1 MKKAFKWGLP
11 ILGLGLAWVLIFA
24 PSAKT
29 SYVAYYSGDAIT
41 YKNKIIIATT
51 DSGALE
57 IYRQDGKNL
66 ERTARL
72 KAEATAWGDEFSSV
86 KLDYSA
92 NRLLAYAT
100 AGFSLYQYDLSN
112 PEQPNLLQ
120 KKTNTYFEWYQ
131 RVDKLGSHL
140 VTSSEKGVKVWRVD
154 GELFDVI
161 DSYPVIVSN
170 GLSIRFDAAGRYII
184 SVGEDNLVRVYDTTK
199 RAEISRFPV
208 NYRNESDQKRLQFDS
223 LNNEIL
229 IFDDFYLKRFSLAGD
244 LLTYHPNSSFNGY
257 SVEASGNPNYVYAA
271 NGESIMRLSKK
282 NFRDGL
288 KISAGNLN
296 RNGWGM
302 GLKYL
307 NVGGQE
313 RLIVFNGGGIVVLN
327 STLEKIA
334 AINASEVAENPKAK
348 EALSLNSESYSASS
362 GAKFNLRGTGF
373 FPNEELII
381 KFANENSLINADS
394 NGRFSTI
401 LTVPTLS
408 NRLTDIK
415 VSGQDSNLTYSTS
428 FEIRQ

>member
-11 ILGLGLAWVLIFA
+11 IFGLGLAWVLIFA

-29 SYVAYYSGDAIT
+29 NYVAYYSGDAIA

-66 ERTARL
+66 ERAARL
-72 KAEATAWGDEFSSV
+72 KADATAWGDEFTSV
-86 KLDYSA
+86 KLDQSGG
-92 NRLLAYAT
+92 RLLAYAT
-100 AGFSLYQYDLSN
+100 AGFSLYQYDLSDL
-112 PEQPNLLQ
+112 EQPKLLQ

-131 RVDKLGSHL
+131 KVDKLGNNL
-140 VTSSEKGVKVWRVD
+140 VTASEKGVKVWRVD
-154 GELFDVI
+154 GEFFDVI
-161 DSYPVIVSN
+161 DSYPVVVNN
-170 GLSIRFDAAGRYII
+170 GLSLRFDAAGRYII
-184 SVGEDNLVRVYDTTK
+184 SVGEDNLVRVYDITK

-208 NYRNESDQKRLQFDS
+208 NYRSDSDQKRLQFDS

-229 IFDDFYLKRFSLAGD
+229 IFDDFYLKRFSLAGN

-288 KISAGNLN
+288 KIGASNLN
-296 RNGWGM
+296 HNGWAM

-307 NVGGQE
+307 NVDGQE

-327 STLEKIA
+327 SSLEKIA
-334 AINASEVAENPKAK
+334 AVNATEIAENPKAK
-348 EALSLNSESYSASS
+348 EPLSLNSESYSASS

-381 KFANENSLINADS
+381 KFANENRTINADG
-394 NGRFSTI
+394 NGRFSTT
-401 LTVPTLS
+401 LTVPALS
-408 NRLTDIK
+408 ARRTDIK
-415 VSGQDSNLTYSTS
+415 VTGKASDLTYSSS
-428 FEIRQ
+428 FEIR